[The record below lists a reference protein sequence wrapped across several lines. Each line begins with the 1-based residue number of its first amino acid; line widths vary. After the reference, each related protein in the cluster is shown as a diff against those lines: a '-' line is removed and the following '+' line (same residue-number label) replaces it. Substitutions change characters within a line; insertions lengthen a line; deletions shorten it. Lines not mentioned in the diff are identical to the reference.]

1 MNHFSDEDIVIASA
15 VRTPIGR
22 ARKGSL
28 VGIRPDEL
36 AAQAFAAAIE
46 QVPGLKG
53 NDIEDLYLGCADP
66 SGEHGDNIARR
77 VAVRLGYDLLPGAT
91 VNRFCASSIQAT
103 RMAFHALRAGEGEVF
118 LVGGVESVSRYRA
131 PVPAEDPMFQAAGE
145 RSRAVTEIDGWS
157 DPRER
162 GELPDVYIPMG
173 FTAENVAALTGTTRE
188 EQDAFALRSQQ
199 RASAAVASGFFADE
213 IVPVTLPDGTVVSD
227 DDGPRPSTTLEGLSA
242 LNPVFL
248 ENGTVTAGNACPL
261 NDGASAA
268 IIMTGRKARE
278 LGIDPLARI
287 LATGVSGLS
296 PEIMGL
302 GPVESSKIALERAG
316 LNPDDMDIVEI
327 NEAFAAQV
335 IPSAKQIGVDL
346 EKVNPYGGAIALGHP
361 FGSTGVRMLTTL
373 MHGLREQGGRYGLA
387 TLCVGGG
394 QGMAVVVE
402 NLRNARTNA

>member
-1 MNHFSDEDIVIASA
+1 MAQFSDDDVVIASA

-22 ARKGSL
+22 ARKGNL

-36 AAQAFAAAIE
+36 AEQAFAAALA
-46 QVPGLKG
+46 QVPGLKAG
-53 NDIEDLYLGCADP
+53 DIEDLYLGCAEPHD
-66 SGEHGDNIARR
+66 EHGDNLARR
-77 VAVRLGYDLLPGAT
+77 VAIRLGHDTLPGAT
-91 VNRFCASSIQAT
+91 VNRFCASSLQAT
-103 RMAFHALRAGEGEVF
+103 RMAFHALRAGEGEAY
-118 LVGGVESVSRYRA
+118 LVGGVECVSRYQQHE
-131 PVPAEDPMFQAAGE
+131 PANDPAYAAAGA
-145 RSRAVTEIDGWS
+145 RTREIAESGQIAEWL
-157 DPRER
+157 DPRDRDEQ
-162 GELPDVYIPMG
+162 PDIYIPMG
-173 FTAENVAALTGTTRE
+173 LTAENVAALTGTTRE
-188 EQDAFALRSQQ
+188 EQDAFAARSQQ

-213 IVPVTLPDGTVVSD
+213 IVPVTLPDGTVVTD
-227 DDGPRPSTTLEGLSA
+227 DDGPRPGTTVETLAG
-242 LNPVFL
+242 LNPVFI
-248 ENGTVTAGNACPL
+248 EQGTVTAGNACPL

-268 IIMTGRKARE
+268 VIMTGRKARE
-278 LGIDPLARI
+278 LGIEPLARI
-287 LATGVSGLS
+287 ISTGVSGLS

-302 GPVESSKIALERAG
+302 GPVESSRLALERAG
-316 LNPDDMDIVEI
+316 LTPDDLDIVEI

-402 NLRNARTNA
+402 NLR